1 MLSARPAAEG
11 RAGQGPPPALAPPRE
26 AAGLPQS
33 LRWRWEAAAA
43 GTRLEGEKRG
53 ARRGSRLPPRA
64 AGGAQKRRRRNEAVA
79 GRARLC
85 RAAMRGPS
93 ASLQTPL
100 PRSAA
105 HLLPGRSG
113 PLKRTEDGAPLLLDV
128 FGEEG
133 ASGEG
138 REGMTI
144 RIKRKGGK
152 KSNTHAKK
160 SLFSREKSKIAT
172 KALKVARLVIC
183 IIRCRCCLAPPAVCL
198 RNMQGGRGGAIYFFC
213 DLSFFK
219 KKAKPNQ
226 SHPAHSTPLMERWLQ
241 VVVSEPQVEF
251 SGEKGMCTGPM
262 RVLLWRFVPSSLATR
277 GEGAA
282 GADARPEGCQGVLG
296 GN

>member
-1 MLSARPAAEG
+1 M
-11 RAGQGPPPALAPPRE
+11 
-26 AAGLPQS
+26 
-33 LRWRWEAAAA
+33 RWRWEAAAA

-53 ARRGSRLPPRA
+53 AQRGSRLPPRA
-64 AGGAQKRRRRNEAVA
+64 AGEAQKRRRRNEAAA

-144 RIKRKGGK
+144 RIKRKRGK

-183 IIRCRCCLAPPAVCL
+183 IITLPLLLGSSSSVPKEHARWE
-198 RNMQGGRGGAIYFFC
+198 RGSYILF
-213 DLSFFK
+213 L
-219 KKAKPNQ
+219 
-226 SHPAHSTPLMERWLQ
+226 
-241 VVVSEPQVEF
+241 
-251 SGEKGMCTGPM
+251 
-262 RVLLWRFVPSSLATR
+262 
-277 GEGAA
+277 
-282 GADARPEGCQGVLG
+282 
-296 GN
+296 